1 MAETSDGF
9 ISTKET
15 RKLIGVTTA
24 TLINWAKEGKIGFII
39 GPSGIRL
46 YNKKDVFDI
55 VGRNSILIHW
65 VNISAIFVCIYI
77 LSLPLKS

>member
-24 TLINWAKEGKIGFII
+24 TLINWSKEGKIGFII
-39 GPSGIRL
+39 GPSGVRL
-46 YNKKDVFDI
+46 YNKKDTLKF
-55 VGRNSILIHW
+55 GAKRQMSLRSLI
-65 VNISAIFVCIYI
+65 
-77 LSLPLKS
+77 